1 MTPCIQGAVIEDAL
15 RMTDEITIIN
25 TTSSLSPEEA
35 LRVLDESEYSDDN
48 SSEMMDLYEGTL
60 ETIEQGEI
68 VAGTVLA
75 IIEGMVVID
84 IGFKSEGSISISEFG
99 DPPTIEVGEEVEVF
113 LESVEDQEG
122 QVVLSKTKA
131 DFMRVWDR
139 IKEAYDSDQIVEGRL
154 VRRIKGGIVVDLFG
168 VDAFLPGSQIDIKQV
183 KNFDQFIGDVF
194 PFRIIK
200 LNKNRRNIVVSRRVV
215 LEQERERLRK
225 EILQTLEVGQVRQGM
240 VKNITDFGAFIDL
253 GGLDGLLHITDIAW
267 GRVGHPSEVLSI
279 GDEVEVKVLN
289 YDEERE
295 RISLGMK
302 QLQAH
307 PWEDIGGKYPVDTKV
322 IGKVVSITDYGAFV
336 ELEQGVE
343 GLVHISEMSWT
354 QHIRHPSKLVSIGDE
369 VEVMIL
375 NIDKAEQKVSLGLKQ
390 VQSDPWSDLDAKYP
404 SGTRL
409 MGTVRN
415 LTNFGAFVEIEDGID
430 GLVHISDMSWTKRI
444 RHPNEVVKKGQE
456 LEVVVL
462 NIDKDRRRI
471 SLGHKQTIENPW
483 AELAVTYAVG
493 NPAIGKVSRLLER
506 GVVVDL
512 DGDVEGFVPASQL
525 STDDVEHP
533 EDCFEEGDPLP
544 LKVVEF
550 DEEQK
555 KIVLS
560 VREYLRDAPEEEASA
575 YVAAHQPREGAKE
588 AREAAAAAPDVPEV
602 EAGAPEASAEVASED
617 EDEED
622 EKVEV

>member
-1 MTPCIQGAVIEDAL
+1 MVEQPKVID
-15 RMTDEITIIN
+15 
-25 TTSSLSPEEA
+25 TTSHLSPEEA
-35 LRVLDESEYSDDN
+35 LRVLDESEYSEDVF
-48 SSEMMDLYEGTL
+48 SEMMDLYEGTL

-68 VAGTVLA
+68 VAGRVLA
-75 IIEGMVVID
+75 IHDGQVVVD
-84 IGFKSEGSISISEFG
+84 IGFKSEGTIPIAEFG
-99 DPPTIEVGEEVEVF
+99 DPPAIEVGDEVEVF

-139 IKEAYDSDQIVEGRL
+139 IKEAFDNDQIVEGRL

-225 EILQTLEVGQVRQGM
+225 EILQTLEVGQIRQGM

-307 PWEDIGGKYPVDTKV
+307 PWEDVEGKYPVEGKV
-322 IGKVVSITDYGAFV
+322 MGKVVSITDYGAFV

-354 QHIRHPSKLVSIGDE
+354 QHIRHPSKLVSIGDQ

-375 NIDKAEQKVSLGLKQ
+375 NIDKEEQKISLGLKQ

-483 AELAVTYAVG
+483 ASLAVTYAVG
-493 NPAIGKVSRLLER
+493 NPANGKVSRLIER

-512 DGDVEGFVPASQL
+512 DSDVEGFVPASQL
-525 STDDVEHP
+525 SIEEVEHP
-533 EDCFEEGDPLP
+533 EDCFLEGDALP

-560 VREYLRDAPEEEASA
+560 VREYLRDAPEEEVTA
-575 YVAAHQPREGAKE
+575 YVAAHQPREGAAE
-588 AREAAAAAPDVPEV
+588 AREAAAAGLIA
-602 EAGAPEASAEVASED
+602 EASQPAAPETVSEEVADADSSEA
-617 EDEED
+617 D
-622 EKVEV
+622 EKVEA

>member
-1 MTPCIQGAVIEDAL
+1 MVEQPKVID
-15 RMTDEITIIN
+15 
-25 TTSSLSPEEA
+25 TTSHLSPEEA
-35 LRVLDESEYSDDN
+35 LRVLDESEYSEDVF
-48 SSEMMDLYEGTL
+48 SEMMDLYEGTL

-68 VAGTVLA
+68 VAGRVLA
-75 IIEGMVVID
+75 IHDGQVVVD
-84 IGFKSEGSISISEFG
+84 IGFKSEGTIPIAEFG
-99 DPPTIEVGEEVEVF
+99 DPPAIEVGDEVEVF

-139 IKEAYDSDQIVEGRL
+139 IKEAFDNDQIVEGRL

-225 EILQTLEVGQVRQGM
+225 EILQTLEVGQIRQGM

-289 YDEERE
+289 YDAERE

-307 PWEDIGGKYPVDTKV
+307 PWEDIEGKYPVEGKV
-322 IGKVVSITDYGAFV
+322 MGKVVSITDYGAFV

-354 QHIRHPSKLVSIGDE
+354 QHIRHPSKLVSIGDQ

-375 NIDKAEQKVSLGLKQ
+375 NIDKEEQKISLGLKQ

-483 AELAVTYAVG
+483 ASLAVTYAVG
-493 NPAIGKVSRLLER
+493 NPANGKVSRLLER

-512 DGDVEGFVPASQL
+512 DSDVEGFVPASQL
-525 STDDVEHP
+525 SIEEVEHP
-533 EDCFEEGDPLP
+533 EDCFLEGDALP

-560 VREYLRDAPEEEASA
+560 VREYLRDAPEEEVTA
-575 YVAAHQPREGAKE
+575 YVAAHQPREGAAE
-588 AREAAAAAPDVPEV
+588 AREAAAAGLIA
-602 EAGAPEASAEVASED
+602 EASQPAAPETVSEEVADADSSEA
-617 EDEED
+617 D
-622 EKVEV
+622 EKVEA